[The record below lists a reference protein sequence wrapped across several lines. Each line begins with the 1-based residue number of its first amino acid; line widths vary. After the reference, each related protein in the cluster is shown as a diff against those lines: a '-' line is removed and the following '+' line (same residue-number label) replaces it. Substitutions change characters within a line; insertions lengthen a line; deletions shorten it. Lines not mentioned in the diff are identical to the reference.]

1 MSVIIKDMNMPANC
15 LACPFSKALAN
26 NVFCYRTGKF
36 AETVA
41 RQADCPLEPYEP
53 EKEIK
58 PEYREAGARLY
69 IKYMNGEPVKYAF
82 GEEWVST
89 ALFMDDIGYDTA
101 EEALA
106 AWLKEQ

>member
-1 MSVIIKDMNMPANC
+1 MSVIVKGMDMPTNC
-15 LACPFSKALAN
+15 AACPFSRADVN
-26 NVFCYRTGKF
+26 HVFCYW
-36 AETVA
+36 
-41 RQADCPLEPYEP
+41 QASCPLEPYEP
-53 EKEIK
+53 EEKEK

-82 GEEWVST
+82 GEEWVSM

-101 EEALA
+101 EEAVV